1 MLNAAQD
8 RVRGRRAARRSR
20 HDLTVSAVI
29 TFHLTSLRSVQIP
42 HYLRPRMTE
51 RFASASIAWDSRGRN
66 HRPGLSGKARKFS
79 LITLLSQE
87 LPSPVRLPRTRYFA
101 RTAQTEGPPLI
112 LADYNKQ

>member
-1 MLNAAQD
+1 MLNAAQG

-29 TFHLTSLRSVQIP
+29 AFHLTSLRSVRIP

-66 HRPGLSGKARKFS
+66 HRPGLSGKARKVQSNYTSVTGAS
-79 LITLLSQE
+79 LSSTSTAHSLLCQNS
-87 LPSPVRLPRTRYFA
+87 T
-101 RTAQTEGPPLI
+101 
-112 LADYNKQ
+112 D